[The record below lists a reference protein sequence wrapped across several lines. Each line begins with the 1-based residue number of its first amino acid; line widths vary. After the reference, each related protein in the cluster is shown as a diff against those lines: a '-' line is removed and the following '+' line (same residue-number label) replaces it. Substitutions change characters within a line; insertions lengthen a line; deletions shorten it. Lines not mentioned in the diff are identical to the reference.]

1 MSSNRWD
8 GIERPYDEKDVLSLR
23 GSKKIEYTLANDGAN
38 KLWDLLHEE
47 DAVRCLGALTG
58 NQAVQQV
65 KAGLKA
71 IYLSGWQVAA
81 DANLAGDMYPDQS
94 LYPANSVPAVV
105 KKINKAF
112 QRADQLENVEGEV
125 VHDYYAPIV
134 ADAEAG
140 FGGPLNAY
148 ELMTGMIDAGAA
160 GVHFED
166 QLASEKKC
174 GHMGGKVLVP
184 TKQFVK
190 TPING
195 TKNVILVS
203 SAKGGVGKSTVAVN
217 LAFALQN
224 LGLKIG
230 ILDADV
236 YGPSLP
242 KLINLNEKPKSED
255 GKAMMPLEKYDAQ
268 CMAMGFLVDE
278 QTPMIWRGPMVI
290 SAIKTMT
297 QSVLWKDRD
306 IIIVDMP
313 PGTGDTQLTF
323 AQQVKVNGAIIVST
337 PQDLAL
343 LDVKRGIQMFD
354 KTGVKILGLIDNM
367 SYFKGD
373 DGKDYKIFGESG
385 VEKTAKEF
393 NKKFLGS
400 LPIHQDL
407 RSSADKGEPLTHS
420 NPDHEVSKLFKNIA
434 EKIKQSFH

>member
-1 MSSNRWD
+1 MSQK
-8 GIERPYDEKDVLSLR
+8 P
-23 GSKKIEYTLANDGAN
+23 
-38 KLWDLLHEE
+38 
-47 DAVRCLGALTG
+47 
-58 NQAVQQV
+58 
-65 KAGLKA
+65 
-71 IYLSGWQVAA
+71 
-81 DANLAGDMYPDQS
+81 P
-94 LYPANSVPAVV
+94 P
-105 KKINKAF
+105 
-112 QRADQLENVEGEV
+112 
-125 VHDYYAPIV
+125 
-134 ADAEAG
+134 
-140 FGGPLNAY
+140 
-148 ELMTGMIDAGAA
+148 
-160 GVHFED
+160 
-166 QLASEKKC
+166 
-174 GHMGGKVLVP
+174 
-184 TKQFVK
+184 KQFVK

-195 TKNVILVS
+195 TKFVLLVS

-255 GKAMMPLEKYDAQ
+255 GKAMVPLEKYGAQ
-268 CMAMGFLVDE
+268 CMSMGFLVDE

-297 QSVLWKDRD
+297 QKVLWKDRD
-306 IIIVDMP
+306 VIIIDMP

-323 AQQVKVNGAIIVST
+323 AQEVKVDGAIIIST

-373 DGKDYKIFGESG
+373 DGKEYKIFGDSG

-393 NKKFLGS
+393 NKEFLGH
-400 LPIHQDL
+400 LPINQDL
-407 RSSADKGEPLTHS
+407 RSSADKGDPLTHS
-420 NPDHEVSKLFKNIA
+420 DPNHEVSKLFKNIA
-434 EKIKQSFH
+434 EKIKQSFL